1 MAVQDKHPSF
11 ELYEKDWLL
20 IKDSCVSANHIKSK
34 TTEYLYKT
42 DGQNMAETE
51 GGMPKGSIYNAYI
64 QKAQF
69 PMWVKDAIRSMVG
82 MSSKLEP
89 TIELPQQMKGIEL
102 NATNDGFNLGQL
114 YLRII
119 KEILKYGRCFLLAD
133 IDDNGQPF
141 ITTYSALNAINWKC
155 CNVEGRE
162 DLNLVVLEEQRFKN
176 DDIFSHAQ
184 KTVHRVLR
192 LVDGQYKVFIYDD
205 AKVEEITPTTTKG
218 ALKYI
223 PCVFAG
229 STHNT
234 NEVDEIPLLT
244 MAEAGLK
251 YYQLS
256 ADYFQSLFH
265 TAHPQPWI
273 TGLDKS
279 NIGGN
284 LITSPMVAWT
294 LPDTAKCG
302 YMEISGVGI
311 DATKLEMD
319 AQKSSALESGA
330 KVLDTEGVESGE
342 ARKARQNDQQ
352 ATLHSIVVNAAKAL
366 EQTLK
371 YCAEWIGSNPNEVKF
386 EVDPDFFTQGVD
398 QVMAKQLYE
407 AALSNKISMQTH
419 WDYLTKNGQ
428 LPSRTYEE
436 EQLLIEKEATGSFV

>member
-42 DGQNMAETE
+42 DGQDIAEL
-51 GGMPKGSIYNAYI
+51 GGRRAKGSIYDAYI

-89 TIELPQQMKGIEL
+89 TIELPQQMKGIKL
-102 NATNDGFNLGQL
+102 NATNDGFSLGQL

-133 IDDNGQPF
+133 IDSNGQPF

-162 DLNLVVLEEQRFKN
+162 DLNLIVLEEQRFKN

-205 AKVEEITPTTTKG
+205 SSVEEITPTTTKG
-218 ALKYI
+218 ALTYI

-234 NEVDEIPLLT
+234 PEVDEIPLLT
-244 MAEAGLK
+244 MAESGLK

-273 TGLDKS
+273 SGLDQTYE
-279 NIGGN
+279 
-284 LITSPMVAWT
+284 LMVTSPMIAWT

-319 AQKSSALESGA
+319 AQKSNALEAGA

-352 ATLHSIVVNAAKAL
+352 ATLHSIVVNASKAL

-371 YCAEWIGSNPNEVKF
+371 YCAEWIGANPNEVKF

-398 QVMAKQLYE
+398 PEMAKQLYE
-407 AALSNKISMQTH
+407 AVLSGNISKETH
-419 WDYLTKNGQ
+419 WDYLTKNGL

-436 EQLLIEKEATGSFV
+436 EQELMVKEQIGSFV